1 MGDINSD
8 YLKDNDHREIKNL
21 FFSYGYKQLI
31 EKATRITET
40 SETLIDVTLTN
51 SPETIRNYD
60 EILSSNG
67 DRDIIAIIRKKLT
80 PKYST
85 RTIYSRNY
93 KNYNTNVI
101 KNELRNVNWE
111 RVTNCRD
118 SNICWQYIKDILL
131 KCADTHAPLTK
142 KTIKG
147 KPCPWLTEE
156 IKKQMNDRDGL
167 LRNAKRSKNHNDWI
181 RYKNFK
187 NKVNNAIKRAK
198 SKYHK
203 NLLDKNISDPEVFWK
218 HIKTLFPTKMKQ
230 TCSKSLIINDIVTTN
245 EREVSNGFCSFFHNA
260 INNLKDFIWSKPK
273 VLPIKTASRF
283 HFRFVSV
290 PEVKRLLKQTD
301 SKKSDRPDLIP
312 ACLIKD
318 CTHEL
323 APSITLLLNVIL
335 EASTILNDFKIDRI
349 LAIYKSGEKNQLNN
363 YRPITV
369 LPILLKIMEKCID
382 KQLTVYLENN
392 NLLSSRQF
400 GFRKGKL
407 TELAATLFFD
417 DVHRVT
423 GRGELTGSIFID
435 KSQCFAQQAFSIWY
449 L

>member
-1 MGDINSD
+1 M
-8 YLKDNDHREIKNL
+8 
-21 FFSYGYKQLI
+21 
-31 EKATRITET
+31 
-40 SETLIDVTLTN
+40 
-51 SPETIRNYD
+51 
-60 EILSSNG
+60 
-67 DRDIIAIIRKKLT
+67 T
-80 PKYST
+80 PKYPP

-101 KNELRNVNWE
+101 KNQLRNVNWE
-111 RVTNCRD
+111 HVTNCRD

-167 LRNAKRSKNHNDWI
+167 LRKARRSKNHNDWI
-181 RYKNFK
+181 RYKTFK
-187 NKVNNAIKRAK
+187 NRVNNVIKRAK

-203 NLLDKNISDPEVFWK
+203 NLLDENISDPEVFWK

-230 TCSKSLIINDIVTTN
+230 TCSKSLIINDIATTN

-283 HFRFVSV
+283 HFRYVSV

-323 APSITLLLNVIL
+323 APSITHLVNVIL
-335 EASTILNDFKIDRI
+335 EASTIVNDSKIDRI

-369 LPILLKIMEKCID
+369 LPVLLKIMEKCIYN
-382 KQLTVYLENN
+382 QLTVYLENN

-407 TELAATLFFD
+407 TELVATLFFD
-417 DVHRVT
+417 DVHRAM
-423 GRGELTGSIFID
+423 G
-435 KSQCFAQQAFSIWY
+435 
-449 L
+449 